1 MNPNFLNEMDS
12 IQKLKDYIWDI
23 SLFVRITTQTISVG
37 PLSFDHQTSIWKKI
51 LVTKKLYVRMQ
62 IWLWKYNVLS
72 VI

>member
-12 IQKLKDYIWDI
+12 TQRLKDYIWDI

-37 PLSFDHQTSIWKKI
+37 PLSFDHETSIWKEI

>member
-12 IQKLKDYIWDI
+12 IQRLKDYI
-23 SLFVRITTQTISVG
+23 RITTQTISVG